1 LKENLTL
8 TKPDL
13 VSNATSHKSPS
24 LHVSGVQNSIA
35 AIAIPAPCYLQLK
48 VIGDQT
54 FQQQE
59 IAQSSNIDAA
69 GTHNKQLLQILL
81 VATETRTNIII

>member
-1 LKENLTL
+1 M
-8 TKPDL
+8 PQ
-13 VSNATSHKSPS
+13 VRTSPSPS

-35 AIAIPAPCYLQLK
+35 AIAIRAHCYLQLK
-48 VIGDQT
+48 LIGDQT

-59 IAQSSNIDAA
+59 ITQSSNIDAA

-81 VATETRTNIII
+81 VATEIRTNIIIWKNGAL